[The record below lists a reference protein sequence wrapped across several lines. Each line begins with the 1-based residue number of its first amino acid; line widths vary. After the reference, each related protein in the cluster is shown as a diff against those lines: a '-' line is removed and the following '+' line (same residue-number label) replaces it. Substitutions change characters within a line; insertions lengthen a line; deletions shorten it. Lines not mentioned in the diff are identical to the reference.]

1 MEEAPVAGESPDRSK
16 QHESSAEPT
25 SGSKAPVPDPRLA
38 VAREAVTAAARVD
51 TATAVFSTK
60 RSAGSAGSEGSAAG
74 SSQGSDGSADRESA
88 GDGPAKGTEGGDAR
102 LRDVVAAWVATT
114 DDEAPEAASAADGPD
129 GAEVAAA
136 AQRPDG
142 PEPATSN
149 STGSNGGDESAGST
163 GSAGS
168 AGGDA
173 EGSDGPEPATSDSAG
188 SAGGDAEGAAGSGD
202 SDGEDESGAEDG
214 AAASEADDAL
224 ADDDAEREGAAAAG
238 APAESEADA
247 ETDGDDVTPAGGA
260 DTDAEREPEG
270 ESQSETADETKG
282 RPTAGADAKA
292 DAAPEGEGSADGDAG
307 AQVATGSEAGAAR
320 DAGEAGDEV
329 PAEAKADAVTEP
341 GAASDVD
348 EPADEAPAGARADAA
363 KADAVPG
370 AGAARDAGEPADGA
384 LAEVKVDAMPGTGAA
399 SDVDEPADEVPAGAK
414 ADAVKADSEPG
425 TGAASDAGEPADEV
439 PAGAK
444 ADAAKADAVPGAGA
458 ARDAGEAGD
467 GALAKADA
475 VPEAGAAS
483 DVDEPADGA
492 PAEAKA
498 GAVADAGEAAG
509 EGSREGGAGA
519 ESGAVA
525 SGDRDAGADADSD
538 DGPKPP
544 VDQPTAIF
552 KMPARAV
559 DQPTTMLKWG
569 GAKPGAG
576 TDEKPTTEPAA
587 GPAAGPDAGA
597 DKGTATAPG
606 KGTEPSKD
614 AESDKG
620 AEPGKSGDPSKG
632 AEGKPAPAWAAKPSA
647 PVEPEAERTS
657 KFVALKPLDEP
668 ARPPVPPAAE
678 TAAIPQVGPERTT
691 QQPLPPKPP
700 LDLLAELTNTP
711 PPRQTPVRTVV
722 RRVKIWTPLVLLLA
736 VVFAVVQAVRPLPTP
751 TLALTAD
758 ESYAF
763 EGNKVS
769 LPWPGEGQ
777 GWMDV
782 NGIGTVDRFGEQKP
796 VAIGSVAKA
805 MTAYVILK
813 EHPLKPG
820 EDGAQIPVDA
830 KAETEGGY
838 DAQGESTL
846 NTVKEGDTL
855 TEKDAIAAIMIPS
868 ANNIARLLA
877 RWDSNGSEEAFVKKM
892 NDAAKDLGM
901 TDTTYTDPSGLK
913 ETTVST
919 AEDQV
924 KLGNELVRMQA
935 LVDITK
941 LPTWVD
947 PSGKKWDNYNRLVP
961 YNNAIGI
968 KTGST
973 TKAGGNLL
981 FAATQEVGGENVI
994 VVGAV
999 LGQHKPPIIDTVN
1012 AVSKEAMI
1020 AAQEALTSQKILKKG
1035 DVVGYVDDG
1044 LGGRTPVVATKD
1056 VSAVGWAGQT
1066 VKLKLSEDGTA
1077 IPHTA
1082 KAGTKV
1088 GSLSV
1093 GDGTSGNAV
1102 EVPVALKSDLVE
1114 PGYGSKLTR
1123 VS

>member
-38 VAREAVTAAARVD
+38 VAREAVTAASRVD

-60 RSAGSAGSEGSAAG
+60 RSAGSEGSVSA

-88 GDGPAKGTEGGDAR
+88 GKGPAKGTEGGDAR
-102 LRDVVAAWVATT
+102 LRDVVAAWVATA
-114 DDEAPEAASAADGPD
+114 DEEAPEGASGAGDSDGTEGSGAAEGS
-129 GAEVAAA
+129 
-136 AQRPDG
+136 DG
-142 PEPATSN
+142 PESDTS
-149 STGSNGGDESAGST
+149 

-173 EGSDGPEPATSDSAG
+173 EGPDA
-188 SAGGDAEGAAGSGD
+188 AEGASGADD
-202 SDGEDESGAEDG
+202 SDGEGESGAEGG
-214 AAASEADDAL
+214 AAGAEPEPETE
-224 ADDDAEREGAAAAG
+224 DAEPEGAADAE
-238 APAESEADA
+238 APAEDDAPADTDSAA
-247 ETDGDDVTPAGGA
+247 ETDGDDDAEPAGGVDA
-260 DTDAEREPEG
+260 DAEREPEG
-270 ESQSETADETKG
+270 ESRSETTDEAKDQ
-282 RPTAGADAKA
+282 PEDEPEAGADAKA
-292 DAAPEGEGSADGDAG
+292 GAAPEAVASVASDKSEGEGSGDGDAD
-307 AQVATGSEAGAAR
+307 AKADAVSEPGAASDADEPADEAPAEVKADAAKVDAVP
-320 DAGEAGDEV
+320 DAGEPADEV
-329 PAEAKADAVTEP
+329 PAEAKADA
-341 GAASDVD
+341 
-348 EPADEAPAGARADAA
+348 A
-363 KADAVPG
+363 KADAV
-370 AGAARDAGEPADGA
+370 
-384 LAEVKVDAMPGTGAA
+384 
-399 SDVDEPADEVPAGAK
+399 
-414 ADAVKADSEPG
+414 ADAD
-425 TGAASDAGEPADEV
+425 
-439 PAGAK
+439 
-444 ADAAKADAVPGAGA
+444 
-458 ARDAGEAGD
+458 
-467 GALAKADA
+467 
-475 VPEAGAAS
+475 
-483 DVDEPADGA
+483 
-492 PAEAKA
+492 
-498 GAVADAGEAAG
+498 EAAG
-509 EGSREGGAGA
+509 EDPGEGNADVDVKGESESDAGRSDA
-519 ESGAVA
+519 VAAGDGDAGSGADV
-525 SGDRDAGADADSD
+525 DADSD
-538 DGPKPP
+538 DAPEPP

-559 DQPTTMLKWG
+559 DQPTTMLKLG
-569 GAKPGAG
+569 GAKPGAE
-576 TDEKPTTEPAA
+576 TDEKSRTGT
-587 GPAAGPDAGA
+587 DAGT
-597 DKGTATAPG
+597 DKGTATEPKPEPG
-606 KGTEPSKD
+606 AGP
-614 AESDKG
+614 DKG
-620 AEPGKSGDPSKG
+620 ADRA
-632 AEGKPAPAWAAKPSA
+632 AEEKPAPAWAAKPST
-647 PVEPEAERTS
+647 EPESERTS

-668 ARPPVPPAAE
+668 APPKARPVVPPAVPPAAE

-763 EGNKVS
+763 EGNKVT
-769 LPWPGEGQ
+769 LPWPDEGQ

-782 NGIGTVDRFGEQKP
+782 NGIGTVDTFGEQKP

-820 EDGAQIPVDA
+820 EDGAKIPVDA

-1066 VKLKLSEDGTA
+1066 VKLKLSEDGAA

-1082 KAGTKV
+1082 KAGTEV

-1102 EVPVALKSDLVE
+1102 EVPVALQSDLVE
-1114 PGYGSKLTR
+1114 PGYGPKLTR

>member
-1 MEEAPVAGESPDRSK
+1 MAGESPDRSK

-25 SGSKAPVPDPRLA
+25 SGSRAPVPDPRLA

-60 RSAGSAGSEGSAAG
+60 RSAGPAGSEVSEGSVAG
-74 SSQGSDGSADRESA
+74 SSQGSDGSADPESA
-88 GDGPAKGTEGGDAR
+88 GKGPAKGTQGGDAR
-102 LRDVVAAWVATT
+102 LRDVVAAWVATA
-114 DDEAPEAASAADGPD
+114 DDEAPEGASDADASDDAGSGAAESA
-129 GAEVAAA
+129 
-136 AQRPDG
+136 DG
-142 PEPATSN
+142 PEPDTS
-149 STGSNGGDESAGST
+149 

-173 EGSDGPEPATSDSAG
+173 EDPDA
-188 SAGGDAEGAAGSGD
+188 AEGAAGGGAGTGD
-202 SDGEDESGAEDG
+202 SDGEGGSGAKGGSAETES
-214 AAASEADDAL
+214 AAGTDE
-224 ADDDAEREGAAAAG
+224 DAEPEGA
-238 APAESEADA
+238 ADA
-247 ETDGDDVTPAGGA
+247 ETPAGDAASAAETDDAEPAGGA
-260 DTDAEREPEG
+260 DADAGREPED
-270 ESQSETADETKG
+270 ESRSEMTAGATDEATDGAKD
-282 RPTAGADAKA
+282 RPEAEPVAGADAKA
-292 DAAPEGEGSADGDAG
+292 DAAPEEVGSDEPDASADEGSADGESL
-307 AQVATGSEAGAAR
+307 TE
-320 DAGEAGDEV
+320 
-329 PAEAKADAVTEP
+329 AEAP
-341 GAASDVD
+341 
-348 EPADEAPAGARADAA
+348 
-363 KADAVPG
+363 
-370 AGAARDAGEPADGA
+370 
-384 LAEVKVDAMPGTGAA
+384 
-399 SDVDEPADEVPAGAK
+399 
-414 ADAVKADSEPG
+414 
-425 TGAASDAGEPADEV
+425 
-439 PAGAK
+439 
-444 ADAAKADAVPGAGA
+444 
-458 ARDAGEAGD
+458 GD
-467 GALAKADA
+467 GDGDAEAKADA

-483 DVDEPADGA
+483 GVGEPADEVPGDAKAGGAKADAVSEADAVADADEPADEAPGA
-492 PAEAKA
+492 
-498 GAVADAGEAAG
+498 GDAGVDVK
-509 EGSREGGAGA
+509 AGA
-519 ESGAVA
+519 ESDAVVAGDGGVGADV
-525 SGDRDAGADADSD
+525 DADSD
-538 DGPKPP
+538 GDPDPKPP

-569 GAKPGAG
+569 GAKPGAE
-576 TDEKPTTEPAA
+576 TDEKPKPGADAE
-587 GPAAGPDAGA
+587 PDAGA
-597 DKGTATAPG
+597 DKGTATDPG
-606 KGTEPSKD
+606 
-614 AESDKG
+614 KG
-620 AEPGKSGDPSKG
+620 AEPGKGVDPGKGAEPDKADESGKG
-632 AEGKPAPAWAAKPSA
+632 ADRAAEGKPAPAWAAKSSGVSA
-647 PVEPEAERTS
+647 ESASERTS

-668 ARPPVPPAAE
+668 APLKGRPVASPSVPPAAE
-678 TAAIPQVGPERTT
+678 TAAIPQVGPERTA

-722 RRVKIWTPLVLLLA
+722 RRVKIWTPLLLLLV

-769 LPWPGEGQ
+769 LPWPDEGQ

-813 EHPLKPG
+813 DHPLKPG
-820 EDGAQIPVDA
+820 EDGVKIPVDA

-838 DAQGESTL
+838 DVNNESTL
-846 NTVKEGDTL
+846 NTVKEGDVL
-855 TEKDAIAAIMIPS
+855 TEKDALAAIMIPS
-868 ANNIARLLA
+868 ANNVARLLA
-877 RWDSNGSEEAFVKKM
+877 RWDTGGSEEEFVGKM
-892 NDAAKDLGM
+892 NAAAKDLGM

-924 KLGNELVRMQA
+924 KLGNQLVRIQA

-1012 AVSKEAMI
+1012 AVSKDAMI
-1020 AAQEALTSQKILKKG
+1020 AAQEALTSRKILKKG

-1044 LGGRTPVVATKD
+1044 LGGHTPVVATKD

-1066 VKLKLSEDGTA
+1066 VKLKLGEDGTV
-1077 IPHTA
+1077 IPHEA

-1102 EVPVALKSDLVE
+1102 EVPVALQSDLVE
-1114 PGYGSKLTR
+1114 PGYGPKLTR

>member
-60 RSAGSAGSEGSAAG
+60 RSAGSAGSDGSEGSAAG
-74 SSQGSDGSADRESA
+74 SSRGSDGSADRESA
-88 GDGPAKGTEGGDAR
+88 GKGPAKGAEGGDAR
-102 LRDVVAAWVATT
+102 LRDVVAAWVATA
-114 DDEAPEAASAADGPD
+114 DDEAPEGASGADGSDDAEVSGAADG
-129 GAEVAAA
+129 A
-136 AQRPDG
+136 DG
-142 PEPATSN
+142 PASDTS
-149 STGSNGGDESAGST
+149 GSV
-163 GSAGS
+163 GS
-168 AGGDA
+168 AGG
-173 EGSDGPEPATSDSAG
+173 
-188 SAGGDAEGAAGSGD
+188 EGAAGGGD
-202 SDGEDESGAEDG
+202 PDGEGESGVEGGTAEAEPDAEDTD
-214 AAASEADDAL
+214 ADEDAGP
-224 ADDDAEREGAAAAG
+224 EGAAAAE
-238 APAESEADA
+238 APAADDASA
-247 ETDGDDVTPAGGA
+247 ETDGDDAESAG
-260 DTDAEREPEG
+260 DVDAG
-270 ESQSETADETKG
+270 SESRSETTDDAKDRPEAD
-282 RPTAGADAKA
+282 ADAKA
-292 DAAPEGEGSADGDAG
+292 DATPETVGSDESEGEGSAD
-307 AQVATGSEAGAAR
+307 
-320 DAGEAGDEV
+320 
-329 PAEAKADAVTEP
+329 AD
-341 GAASDVD
+341 
-348 EPADEAPAGARADAA
+348 A
-363 KADAVPG
+363 KADAVP
-370 AGAARDAGEPADGA
+370 E
-384 LAEVKVDAMPGTGAA
+384 
-399 SDVDEPADEVPAGAK
+399 S
-414 ADAVKADSEPG
+414 DAVAG
-425 TGAASDAGEPADEV
+425 AGEPADEV
-439 PAGAK
+439 PGEAK
-444 ADAAKADAVPGAGA
+444 ADAAKADAVPA
-458 ARDAGEAGD
+458 
-467 GALAKADA
+467 
-475 VPEAGAAS
+475 
-483 DVDEPADGA
+483 
-492 PAEAKA
+492 A
-498 GAVADAGEAAG
+498 GAVAGAGESADGVSGEAEADVVPEADAVAGAG
-509 EGSREGGAGA
+509 EPADEAPREGGAGA
-519 ESGAVA
+519 DVKPASGSGADRSDAVA
-525 SGDRDAGADADSD
+525 VGDGDAGSDAGSD
-538 DGPKPP
+538 EDPKPP

-552 KMPARAV
+552 KMPKRAV
-559 DQPTTMLKWG
+559 DQPTTMLKLG

-576 TDEKPTTEPAA
+576 TDEKPGTGAESGA
-587 GPAAGPDAGA
+587 DSGA
-597 DKGTATAPG
+597 DKGTATDPG
-606 KGTEPSKD
+606 
-614 AESDKG
+614 KG
-620 AEPGKSGDPSKG
+620 AEPGKSAEPGKG
-632 AEGKPAPAWAAKPSA
+632 ADRAAEGKPAPAWAAKPSA
-647 PVEPEAERTS
+647 PSAESESERTS

-668 ARPPVPPAAE
+668 APPKARPVAPPSVPPAAE
-678 TAAIPQVGPERTT
+678 TAVVPQVGPERTT

-711 PPRQTPVRTVV
+711 APRQTPVRTIV

-782 NGIGTVDRFGEQKP
+782 NGIGTVDKFGEQKP

-820 EDGAQIPVDA
+820 QDGAKIPVDA

-838 DAQGESTL
+838 DAQNESTL
-846 NTVKEGDTL
+846 NTVKEGDVL
-855 TEKDAIAAIMIPS
+855 TEKDALAAIMIPS

-877 RWDSNGSEEAFVKKM
+877 RWDTGGSEKEFVEKM
-892 NDAAKDLGM
+892 NAAAKDLGM
-901 TDTTYTDPSGLK
+901 TNTTYTDPSGLK

-924 KLGNELVRMQA
+924 KLGNQLVRIQA

-1020 AAQEALTSQKILKKG
+1020 AAQEALTSRKILKKG

-1066 VKLKLSEDGTA
+1066 VKLKLGEDGTA
-1077 IPHTA
+1077 IPHEA
-1082 KAGTKV
+1082 KAGTEV

-1114 PGYGSKLTR
+1114 PGYGPKLTR

>member
-60 RSAGSAGSEGSAAG
+60 RAAGSSGSAGSDGSEGSAAG

-88 GDGPAKGTEGGDAR
+88 GKGPAKGTEGGDAR
-102 LRDVVAAWVATT
+102 LRDVVAAWVATA
-114 DDEAPEAASAADGPD
+114 DDEAPEGASDADDIDGSDDAEGSGAAEGSDGLESD
-129 GAEVAAA
+129 TLG
-136 AQRPDG
+136 
-142 PEPATSN
+142 
-149 STGSNGGDESAGST
+149 SAGSV

-173 EGSDGPEPATSDSAG
+173 EVPDG
-188 SAGGDAEGAAGSGD
+188 AEGAAG
-202 SDGEDESGAEDG
+202 ESGADE
-214 AAASEADDAL
+214 
-224 ADDDAEREGAAAAG
+224 DAESEGAAAAE
-238 APAESEADA
+238 APAAEDA
-247 ETDGDDVTPAGGA
+247 SGETDGDDAGPVGGA
-260 DTDAEREPEG
+260 DAES
-270 ESQSETADETKG
+270 ESQSEATDEAKDQPEDEPKAD
-282 RPTAGADAKA
+282 ADAKA
-292 DAAPEGEGSADGDAG
+292 DAAPETVGSDESESDADAKAD
-307 AQVATGSEAGAAR
+307 VVSEADAASGADEPA
-320 DAGEAGDEV
+320 DEV
-329 PAEAKADAVTEP
+329 PAEAKADAAKTDAVPET
-341 GAASDVD
+341 GAAPGGD
-348 EPADEAPAGARADAA
+348 EPADEAPA
-363 KADAVPG
+363 
-370 AGAARDAGEPADGA
+370 E
-384 LAEVKVDAMPGTGAA
+384 
-399 SDVDEPADEVPAGAK
+399 
-414 ADAVKADSEPG
+414 
-425 TGAASDAGEPADEV
+425 
-439 PAGAK
+439 AK
-444 ADAAKADAVPGAGA
+444 ADAAKADAVPA
-458 ARDAGEAGD
+458 
-467 GALAKADA
+467 
-475 VPEAGAAS
+475 
-483 DVDEPADGA
+483 
-492 PAEAKA
+492 
-498 GAVADAGEAAG
+498 
-509 EGSREGGAGA
+509 
-519 ESGAVA
+519 
-525 SGDRDAGADADSD
+525 ADADVKTDAEPDADSGSDSD
-538 DGPKPP
+538 DDPKPP

-552 KMPARAV
+552 KMPKRAV
-559 DQPTTMLKWG
+559 DQPTTMLKLG
-569 GAKPGAG
+569 GAKPGA
-576 TDEKPTTEPAA
+576 EAEEEPRTEAA
-587 GPAAGPDAGA
+587 SEADSRT
-597 DKGTATAPG
+597 DKGTATDPG
-606 KGTEPSKD
+606 
-614 AESDKG
+614 KG
-620 AEPGKSGDPSKG
+620 AEPDKS
-632 AEGKPAPAWAAKPSA
+632 AEGKPAPAWAAKPSESSA
-647 PVEPEAERTS
+647 PSASPSAEPEAERTS

-668 ARPPVPPAAE
+668 APPKARPLAPPAVPPAAE

-711 PPRQTPVRTVV
+711 APRQTPVRTIV

-782 NGIGTVDRFGEQKP
+782 NGIGTVDKFGEQKP

-820 EDGAQIPVDA
+820 EDGAKIPVDA

-901 TDTTYTDPSGLK
+901 TNTTYTDPSGLK
-913 ETTVST
+913 ETTVSS

-1020 AAQEALTSQKILKKG
+1020 AAQEALTSRKILKKG

-1044 LGGRTPVVATKD
+1044 LGGHTPVVATKD

-1066 VKLKLSEDGTA
+1066 VKLKLGEDGTT
-1077 IPHTA
+1077 IPNEA

>member
-1 MEEAPVAGESPDRSK
+1 MEEASVAGESPDRSK

-25 SGSKAPVPDPRLA
+25 SGSTAPVPDPRLA

-51 TATAVFSTK
+51 TATAVFSTRELAASAK
-60 RSAGSAGSEGSAAG
+60 GSRGSDGSPESETGRSAGSADEPEAA
-74 SSQGSDGSADRESA
+74 EE
-88 GDGPAKGTEGGDAR
+88 GPAEAAEGGDAR
-102 LRDVVAAWVATT
+102 LRDAVAAWVAGA
-114 DDEAPEAASAADGPD
+114 DEEAPEGASGAGGAASGTSDAASDAADVEEA
-129 GAEVAAA
+129 AEVS
-136 AQRPDG
+136 D
-142 PEPATSN
+142 T
-149 STGSNGGDESAGST
+149 
-163 GSAGS
+163 
-168 AGGDA
+168 DA
-173 EGSDGPEPATSDSAG
+173 EGSAGRDGGSADTGGSEPEGSASDASSETEGETEPEGGTEVVGESEVGGGAEASSADTGSAVDTDSDS
-188 SAGGDAEGAAGSGD
+188 DAD
-202 SDGEDESGAEDG
+202 SDSEPEVGASAGAEDAG
-214 AAASEADDAL
+214 DTEVPTADTATGTGVDAD
-224 ADDDAEREGAAAAG
+224 ADSGSEREGAAPAEGDVPDEAG
-238 APAESEADA
+238 AGDDGPVADA
-247 ETDGDDVTPAGGA
+247 KPIA
-260 DTDAEREPEG
+260 DTDAGQEPEDEPKVDTEAQTDATPEAAEPVG
-270 ESQSETADETKG
+270 EAPGGGEVDAET
-282 RPTAGADAKA
+282 RA
-292 DAAPEGEGSADGDAG
+292 DAAPKAAEPVAEAPGGGEVDA
-307 AQVATGSEAGAAR
+307 EASVDAVPEAAK
-320 DAGEAGDEV
+320 AEAGDPVEGD
-329 PAEAKADAVTEP
+329 AEARGDAVPEDKAQGDGEGGGGTKADA
-341 GAASDVD
+341 
-348 EPADEAPAGARADAA
+348 EPADEAPGGGEGDVEAQ
-363 KADAVPG
+363 
-370 AGAARDAGEPADGA
+370 AGAAPDGA
-384 LAEVKVDAMPGTGAA
+384 AL
-399 SDVDEPADEVPAGAK
+399 
-414 ADAVKADSEPG
+414 
-425 TGAASDAGEPADEV
+425 
-439 PAGAK
+439 
-444 ADAAKADAVPGAGA
+444 
-458 ARDAGEAGD
+458 GD
-467 GALAKADA
+467 G
-475 VPEAGAAS
+475 
-483 DVDEPADGA
+483 
-492 PAEAKA
+492 
-498 GAVADAGEAAG
+498 
-509 EGSREGGAGA
+509 
-519 ESGAVA
+519 
-525 SGDRDAGADADSD
+525 DADSGSD
-538 DGPKPP
+538 ARSGGEDVAEPP

-559 DQPTTMLKWG
+559 DQPTTMLKLG
-569 GAKPGAG
+569 DAKPGA
-576 TDEKPTTEPAA
+576 KPKA
-587 GPAAGPDAGA
+587 GPDKGAAAEPGDKPDAGA
-597 DKGTATAPG
+597 GKGTAPKPG
-606 KGTEPSKD
+606 
-614 AESDKG
+614 AESDAKSG
-620 AEPGKSGDPSKG
+620 ESAPPKPGEKPDAGAGKAAAAEPGKDAAGEPGDK
-632 AEGKPAPAWAAKPSA
+632 AAPAWAAKPSA
-647 PVEPEAERTS
+647 EPEAERTS

-668 ARPPVPPAAE
+668 APPKARPAVPPAAE

-711 PPRQTPVRTVV
+711 PPRQTPVRTIM

-751 TLALTAD
+751 TLTLTAD

-763 EGNKVS
+763 EGSKVS

-813 EHPLKPG
+813 EHPLKRG
-820 EDGAQIPVDA
+820 EDGEKIPVDA

-877 RWDSNGSEEAFVKKM
+877 RWDTNGSEKEFVDKM
-892 NDAAKDLGM
+892 NAAAKDLGM
-901 TDTTYTDPSGLK
+901 TNTTYTDPSGLK

-924 KLGNELVRMQA
+924 KLGNELVQMQA

-981 FAATQEVGGENVI
+981 FAATQDVDGETVI

-1012 AVSKEAMI
+1012 AVSKTAMI
-1020 AAQEALTSQKILKKG
+1020 AAQEALTSRKILKKG

-1044 LGGRTPVVATKD
+1044 LGGHTPVVATKD

-1066 VKLKLSEDGTA
+1066 VKLKLSEDGTT
-1077 IPHTA
+1077 IPHEA

-1093 GDGTSGNAV
+1093 GDGTTGDAV
-1102 EVPVALKSDLVE
+1102 EVPVALQSDLTE
-1114 PGYGSKLTR
+1114 PGYGSKFTR
-1123 VS
+1123 VG

>member
-60 RSAGSAGSEGSAAG
+60 RSAGSAGSDGSEGSAAG

-88 GDGPAKGTEGGDAR
+88 GKGPAKGTEGGDAR
-102 LRDVVAAWVATT
+102 LRDVVAAWVATA
-114 DDEAPEAASAADGPD
+114 DDEAPEGASDAAGSDD
-129 GAEVAAA
+129 AEVSGAAEGS
-136 AQRPDG
+136 DG
-142 PEPATSN
+142 PESDTS
-149 STGSNGGDESAGST
+149 

-173 EGSDGPEPATSDSAG
+173 EVPDGAS
-188 SAGGDAEGAAGSGD
+188 GAAGGGD
-202 SDGEDESGAEDG
+202 PDGEGESGADE
-214 AAASEADDAL
+214 
-224 ADDDAEREGAAAAG
+224 DAEDAEPEGAAAAE
-238 APAESEADA
+238 APAEDDASADA
-247 ETDGDDVTPAGGA
+247 ETGGDDAEPAGDADADAEIESQSEPTDEAKGRPEA
-260 DTDAEREPEG
+260 DTDAEADAAHAVVGSDESEG
-270 ESQSETADETKG
+270 DGSGDG
-282 RPTAGADAKA
+282 DADAKA
-292 DAAPEGEGSADGDAG
+292 DA
-307 AQVATGSEAGAAR
+307 VSEAGAA
-320 DAGEAGDEV
+320 
-329 PAEAKADAVTEP
+329 
-341 GAASDVD
+341 S
-348 EPADEAPAGARADAA
+348 
-363 KADAVPG
+363 
-370 AGAARDAGEPADGA
+370 
-384 LAEVKVDAMPGTGAA
+384 GT
-399 SDVDEPADEVPAGAK
+399 SEPADEVPGAG
-414 ADAVKADSEPG
+414 
-425 TGAASDAGEPADEV
+425 
-439 PAGAK
+439 K
-444 ADAAKADAVPGAGA
+444 ADAAKADAVPEADA
-458 ARDAGEAGD
+458 APDAGEPADEVPGE
-467 GALAKADA
+467 AKVDAAKVDA
-475 VPEAGAAS
+475 VPAA
-483 DVDEPADGA
+483 D
-492 PAEAKA
+492 
-498 GAVADAGEAAG
+498 AVADAGEPADEAPG
-509 EGSREGGAGA
+509 EGN
-519 ESGAVA
+519 
-525 SGDRDAGADADSD
+525 ADADVKPDAEAEAESD
-538 DGPKPP
+538 ADSGSGDDPKPP

-552 KMPARAV
+552 KMPKRAV
-559 DQPTTMLKWG
+559 DQPTTMLKLG

-576 TDEKPTTEPAA
+576 TDEKPRTGADSGAES
-587 GPAAGPDAGA
+587 GA
-597 DKGTATAPG
+597 DKGTATDPG
-606 KGTEPSKD
+606 
-614 AESDKG
+614 KG
-620 AEPGKSGDPSKG
+620 AEPGKSADSGKG
-632 AEGKPAPAWAAKPSA
+632 AEHAAEGKPAPAWAAKSSA
-647 PVEPEAERTS
+647 PPAEPEAERTS

-668 ARPPVPPAAE
+668 APPKARPLAPPPVPPAAE

-711 PPRQTPVRTVV
+711 APRQTPVRTIV

-782 NGIGTVDRFGEQKP
+782 NGIGTVDKFGEQKP

-820 EDGAQIPVDA
+820 EDGAKIPVDA

-838 DAQGESTL
+838 DAQNESTL
-846 NTVKEGDTL
+846 NTVKEGDVL
-855 TEKDAIAAIMIPS
+855 TEKDALAAIMIPS

-877 RWDSNGSEEAFVKKM
+877 RWDTGGSEEEFVEKM
-892 NDAAKDLGM
+892 NAAAKDLGM
-901 TDTTYTDPSGLK
+901 TNTTYTDPSGLK

-924 KLGNELVRMQA
+924 KLGNQLVRIQA

-999 LGQHKPPIIDTVN
+999 LGQHQPPIIDTVN

-1020 AAQEALTSQKILKKG
+1020 AAQEALTSRKILKKG

-1044 LGGRTPVVATKD
+1044 LGGRTAVVATKD

-1066 VKLKLSEDGTA
+1066 VKLKLGEDGTT
-1077 IPHTA
+1077 IPNEA